1 MKPALDIV
9 PESADPSPVDSAS
22 IADLFLNASHELA
35 RSDARLYRSLDLNI
49 KNIRGLLAKENLP
62 YETLAS
68 ELSSNHWL
76 KGACSYA
83 RQTRRSLQQLCR
95 DNGITGYSRMN
106 KKAMIERLV
115 AKGIDAPQIPLEAL
129 SKSELIDALRYSMAR
144 ERHA

>member
-9 PESADPSPVDSAS
+9 PESADPSPVDPAS

-68 ELSSNHWL
+68 EQSSNRWL
-76 KGACSYA
+76 TGACSYA

-106 KKAMIERLV
+106 KKEMIERLV

-129 SKSELIDALRYSMAR
+129 SKSELIDALRHSMAR